1 MCSILFSRLDK
12 SRQTLVALLWW
23 RLQTSGVNCSKLQ
36 QTINWMIPS
45 WKMNIFNSLCVLR
58 GLLLCCRD
66 FKGDQLL
73 AATGNDALGN
83 IHCML
88 TMDENAHQLYDWYK
102 AWTQDSEKCA
112 ILQILVHV
120 DQISRSWEQD
130 WPVARRTLCTTWG
143 VCIIS
148 VTWCSLE

>member
-1 MCSILFSRLDK
+1 MENVLNLVLQIRQIETNSCS
-12 SRQTLVALLWW
+12 TLVMEITDFRCELFQASADNQLD
-23 RLQTSGVNCSKLQ
+23 
-36 QTINWMIPS
+36 S

-88 TMDENAHQLYDWYK
+88 TMDENAHQLYD
-102 AWTQDSEKCA
+102 
-112 ILQILVHV
+112 
-120 DQISRSWEQD
+120 
-130 WPVARRTLCTTWG
+130 
-143 VCIIS
+143 
-148 VTWCSLE
+148 